1 MQFIKDYFRSSV
13 GILGLLLLLI
23 IMGMAMSANW
33 IYPDNPLSLAGRP
46 LQWPLTN
53 TKFLLGTDQVGR
65 NIAAQLF
72 YGARVSLLIGL
83 VSTVIAII
91 IGIIIGAIAG
101 FYGGIADDFLMR
113 FTETFQI
120 LPNFLLLLVAVAI
133 FGSTIQVIIMALG
146 LISWP
151 PIARLTRSEFL
162 SLRHQEF
169 VQADRT
175 LGMTNMRIIFTEIL
189 PNALSPVIM
198 YASVILSTA
207 ILMESAL
214 AFLNL
219 SDPNVASWGNLI
231 GGGKAVLRNQWYVSA
246 IPGVAILFTVL
257 AVSLVGQGLNDALN
271 PRLKKR

>member
-13 GILGLLLLLI
+13 GIFGLLLLLI

-46 LQWPLTN
+46 LQWPFTN

-101 FYGGIADDFLMR
+101 FYGGITDDFLMR